1 MEMVKF
7 FEFRVHLNA
16 SPSKIKDVC
25 ERLFDG
31 KHVKFD
37 LDPNSFGGYDVS
49 IYTPQEFR
57 DIWGLETWEVEFI
70 VNTLL
75 QLKEGE

>member
-1 MEMVKF
+1 MVKF

-16 SPSKIKDVC
+16 NLDAIKETC
-25 ERLFDG
+25 QRLFDG
-31 KHVKFD
+31 KHIEFD
-37 LDPNSFGGYDVS
+37 IDPNSFGGYDVS
-49 IYTPQEFR
+49 IYIPNEFR
-57 DIWGLETWEVEFI
+57 DIWGLDTWEVEFI